1 MKRLIIGFSALAL
14 TIASAGTSYRV
25 RLFEP
30 SMIGGTIVKPG
41 DYKIELKD
49 NKALIKDGKTIAE
62 SDVKVETNG
71 ERYSTTTVRYA
82 NHDGK
87 LSVQEIR
94 LGGTNTK
101 LIFSN

>member
-1 MKRLIIGFSALAL
+1 MKRLIIAFSALAL
-14 TIASAGTSYRV
+14 AVASAATSYHV

-30 SMIGGTIVKPG
+30 SIIGGTVVKPG

-49 NKALIKDGKTIAE
+49 NRAFIKDGKTIAE

-71 ERYSTTTVRYA
+71 ERYTSTTVRYA
-82 NHDGK
+82 NNDGK

-101 LIFSN
+101 LVFSN